1 MMLLMKAEL
10 AKIKRKGFLF
20 LAFLGAFGVVA
31 MQMVNYG
38 VRKEWL
44 MQQNPDYWQY
54 YLLNIQS
61 FIPIAIVLGGIILT
75 IQITNVEEE
84 TNAWKQQLALPI
96 SKKSLYLAKFLV
108 IFVYLILAA
117 SLLFLFTLMYGIFLD
132 FKQPIPFLTIV
143 KESFL
148 PVLATLPI
156 IALQLW
162 ISVVSKSQTIAIT
175 IGIVNF
181 LLTYSA
187 FSFPFP
193 EWAPWR
199 WPYLGQPLFNIG
211 LGVVAGALLLIVG
224 MYDFYRKD
232 AK

>member
-187 FSFPFP
+187 FSFP

>member
-187 FSFPFP
+187 FSFP
-193 EWAPWR
+193 EWVPWR